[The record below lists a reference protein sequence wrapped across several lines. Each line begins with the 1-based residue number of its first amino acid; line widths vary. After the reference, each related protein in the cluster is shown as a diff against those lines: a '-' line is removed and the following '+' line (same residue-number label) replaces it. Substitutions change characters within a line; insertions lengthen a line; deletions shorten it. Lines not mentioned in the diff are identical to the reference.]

1 MVFMFEKLEVYK
13 RSMSFVM
20 KVYAMCGGVGQSRYR
35 KLIDQLQRAALSV
48 PLNIAEGK
56 GRYHKKEFI
65 QFLYN
70 ARGSLYEV
78 ITLLKI
84 SLELKYVDLD
94 DSDTIMKK
102 CESIQSKLA
111 GLINSLKEANK

>member
-48 PLNIAEGK
+48 PLNIAEGN
-56 GRYHKKEFI
+56 GRIHTREKK
-65 QFLYN
+65 QFFYTSRASLLECVPILQLCREMGFMDSTKFNDLYLT
-70 ARGSLYEV
+70 AEEIGKMLS
-78 ITLLKI
+78 
-84 SLELKYVDLD
+84 
-94 DSDTIMKK
+94 
-102 CESIQSKLA
+102 
-111 GLINSLKEANK
+111 GLIKSVK